1 MGQITLFLCG
11 DVMTGRGIDQI
22 LPHPCDPAIHE
33 RYMQSALG
41 YVQIAEERNGP
52 IPRKVDPSYIWGD
65 ALDELGRVQPAT
77 RIVNLETAVTRSQDW
92 LGKGINYRMNPGNIA
107 CLSAAGIDCCVL
119 ANNHVLDWGESGL
132 IETLDV
138 LQAAGF
144 KTAGAGKSRTEAET
158 PAELPVA
165 DNRRVLVFALG
176 AESSGVPANWAATD
190 RATGVD
196 FLADLSERT
205 LDRIA
210 RRVSSIKRPGD
221 LVVASIHWGSN
232 WGYEISPAEVGFAHG
247 LIEHA
252 GIDLV
257 HGHSSHHP
265 KGVEVFQ
272 GKLILYGCGDF
283 INDYEGIGG
292 YEPFRSELGLMYFPT
307 LDPETGE
314 LLDLELVPSQTK
326 RFRVQRASETDARWL
341 CSILDRQS
349 ARFGASAELR
359 PSHRIQVRWSRNF
372 RSTGT
377 LEQT

>member
-1 MGQITLFLCG
+1 
-11 DVMTGRGIDQI
+11 
-22 LPHPCDPAIHE
+22 
-33 RYMQSALG
+33 MQSALG
-41 YVQIAEERNGP
+41 YVQIAEQRNGP
-52 IPRKVDPSYIWGD
+52 IPRPVDPAYIWGD
-65 ALDELGRVQPAT
+65 ALGELGRVQPAA
-77 RIVNLETAVTRSQDW
+77 RIVNLETAVTRSEDW
-92 LGKGINYRMNPGNIA
+92 LGKGINYRMSPGNIA

-119 ANNHVLDWGESGL
+119 ANNHVLDWGEAGL
-132 IETLDV
+132 IETLDM
-138 LQAAGF
+138 LHAAGL
-144 KTAGAGKSRTEAET
+144 KTAGAGRNRTGAET

-190 RATGVD
+190 RAPGVD

-205 LDRIA
+205 LERIA
-210 RRVSSIKRPGD
+210 RRVLSIKRPGD

-247 LIEHA
+247 LIERA

-292 YEPFRSELGLMYFPT
+292 HEPFRSDLSCMYFPT
-307 LDPETGE
+307 LDSETGR
-314 LLDLELVPSQTK
+314 LLGLELVPSQTK

-349 ARFGASAELR
+349 ARFGASAELW
-359 PSHRIQVRWSRNF
+359 PSHRIQLRWSRNG
-372 RSTGT
+372 RT
-377 LEQT
+377 QR

>member
-1 MGQITLFLCG
+1 VAQITLFLCG

-41 YVQIAEERNGP
+41 YVQIAEQRNGP
-52 IPRKVDPSYIWGD
+52 IPRPVDPAYIWGD
-65 ALDELGRVQPAT
+65 ALGELARVQPAA
-77 RIVNLETAVTRSQDW
+77 RIVNLETAVTRSEDW
-92 LGKGINYRMNPGNIA
+92 LGKGINYRMSPGNIA

-132 IETLDV
+132 IETLDM
-138 LQAAGF
+138 LHAAGL
-144 KTAGAGKSRTEAET
+144 KTAGAGKNRTGAET

-190 RATGVD
+190 RAPGVD

-205 LDRIA
+205 LERIA
-210 RRVSSIKRPGD
+210 RRVLSIKRPGD

-247 LIEHA
+247 LIERA

-292 YEPFRSELGLMYFPT
+292 HEPFRSDLGCMYFPT
-307 LDPETGE
+307 LDSETGR
-314 LLDLELVPSQTK
+314 LLGLELVPSQTK
-326 RFRVQRASETDARWL
+326 RFRAQRASETDARWL

-349 ARFGASAELR
+349 ARFGASAELW
-359 PSHRIQVRWSRNF
+359 PSHRIQLRWSRNG
-372 RSTGT
+372 RT
-377 LEQT
+377 QR